1 MDKVAFLIM
10 CHKNLGQ
17 VNRLIRA
24 LRDDDAVYFVHVDC
38 RLPSTSLGFKG
49 GYE

>member
-10 CHKNLGQ
+10 CHKNPGQ

-24 LRDDDAVYFVHVDC
+24 LRDDDAVCFVHVDS
-38 RLPSTSLGFKG
+38 RAPFDLSEIRG
-49 GYE
+49 GL